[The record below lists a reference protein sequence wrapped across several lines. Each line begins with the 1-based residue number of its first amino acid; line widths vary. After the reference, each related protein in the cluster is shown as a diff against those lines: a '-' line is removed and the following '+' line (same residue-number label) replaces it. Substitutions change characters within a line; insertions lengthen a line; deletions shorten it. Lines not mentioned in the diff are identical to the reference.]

1 LFLKKTGIIRIIQSA
16 ILLLLIVTANTGRVI
31 HLLQDDHHQAEKRVC
46 SIDDNDGKIHLHD
59 AHFLSEDCQLCDF
72 VVQSSLLPELP
83 FFAVQTQPAIFENII
98 FTVNEVVIAVK
109 HNANRLRGPP
119 AETV

>member
-1 LFLKKTGIIRIIQSA
+1 MKKTDITRIIQSA

-72 VVQSSLLPELP
+72 VVQTSMLPELP
-83 FFAVQTQPAIFENII
+83 FFEVELQPDIFENII
-98 FTVNEVVIAVK
+98 FTVKEAVIAVK
-109 HNANRLRGPP
+109 YNANHLRGPP